1 MAAFKASRHRSHPA
15 PYARRGRLITALL
28 LLAGIACGYTLHREA
43 RLEAIY
49 QQRMR

>member
-1 MAAFKASRHRSHPA
+1 MADYRTQRHYPHPA

-43 RLEAIY
+43 QLEAIY
-49 QQRMR
+49 QQRTR